1 MQESLYAMPIRPKYP
16 RAAVPADLGERIA
29 RERTSAGL
37 SQAELGRR
45 AGVTR
50 ETIYRVENGRV
61 PSSRVVFA
69 VQKALDL
76 DFRRLV
82 KGWLLPADPEL
93 PCIGGR
99 VRRRRRHLG
108 MSLEQVA
115 LAAGVSAATLS
126 RFETEQALP
135 RKLVDVVFDQKGNP
149 IVSIRSHDLARC
161 LGFADAPELQAHC
174 EE

>member
-1 MQESLYAMPIRPKYP
+1 VQESLLAMQIRPKYP
-16 RAAVPADLGERIA
+16 RAVVPIDLGERIA
-29 RERTSAGL
+29 RERRSAEL

-50 ETIYRVENGRV
+50 ETIYRVENGRM
-61 PSSRVVFA
+61 PSSRTVFA
-69 VQKALDL
+69 VEKVLDL

-82 KGWLLPADPEL
+82 RRWMLPADPEF

-99 VRRRRRHLG
+99 VRRRRRHLRL
-108 MSLEQVA
+108 SLEQVA

-126 RFETEQALP
+126 RFETEQANP
-135 RKLVDVVFDQKGNP
+135 RKLVDVVFDAKGDP
-149 IVSIRSHDLARC
+149 IVSIRSDDLARC
-161 LGFADAPELQAHC
+161 LGFADAAELQAHC